1 MKLPFSIHSLT
12 RRPPVLSRPAML
24 LLRGT
29 FFLTAAG
36 ILTRVMGFFYR
47 IFLSRAIGAEGMG
60 IYQLIFPVYGIA
72 LSLCASGIQTAVSR
86 LCAAQALSGR
96 PTRILRA
103 GLVLS
108 LSLSL
113 LVSLFL
119 YGRADFLADTLLLEP
134 RCAPLL
140 RALAFCVPLSSL
152 HSCINGY
159 YYSLQKAGIPAL
171 SQLLEQGARMLFLWL
186 AWQVCLQEQTALTL
200 DMAIWAIAA
209 GEAAAVLCTLTA
221 LAQSPS
227 GPKLAKASPGRAD
240 TGLLPAIRLILPIA
254 APLTLTRLLVS
265 GLGSAEAVLIPNR
278 LAAYGYSTAT
288 SLSIYGIFTGMAMPL
303 VLFPTAVTAA
313 VSVLL
318 LPTVAKAQSSHRHA
332 QISHTIYA
340 TVKCCLLL
348 GIFCFGIFLTYG
360 KEIGIFLFGN
370 ALAGEFLRILSWLCP
385 FLYLSSALSSILNGL
400 GKTFAVFR
408 NQMASLAI
416 RIAFVV
422 FFIPLFGIQGC
433 LWGLL
438 GSQLFLSLA
447 GLAALRPFMDF
458 PFPAYDWIARP
469 CFYLFLS
476 VGLSLAIT
484 PLAEPLASLSPLL
497 PLCVRI
503 AAAGAAYVLLLSCAE
518 IIRLY
523 KSRQLRQN
531 SI

>member
-1 MKLPFSIHSLT
+1 MPVIYHSASQTFHLYNPYYSYIIKLLPDGIPGQLYFG
-12 RRPPVLSRPAML
+12 PPLAHREN
-24 LLRGT
+24 
-29 FFLTAAG
+29 FD
-36 ILTRVMGFFYR
+36 
-47 IFLSRAIGAEGMG
+47 
-60 IYQLIFPVYGIA
+60 
-72 LSLCASGIQTAVSR
+72 
-86 LCAAQALSGR
+86 
-96 PTRILRA
+96 
-103 GLVLS
+103 
-108 LSLSL
+108 SL
-113 LVSLFL
+113 LELRDRPLQVNCSPSWDCFSLDSVKL
-119 YGRADFLADTLLLEP
+119 EYPCAGTTDFRRTALEAALPDGSRTLEPRYLRHEITLGKPPLPGLPATYVEEGSEADTLTLVLLDEP
-134 RCAPLL
+134 TGLQITL
-140 RALAFCVPLSSL
+140 RYTVFANHAALARSVSL
-152 HSCINGY
+152 KN
-159 YYSLQKAGIPAL
+159 
-171 SQLLEQGARMLFLWL
+171 
-186 AWQVCLQEQTALTL
+186 
-200 DMAIWAIAA
+200 
-209 GEAAAVLCTLTA
+209 
-221 LAQSPS
+221 
-227 GPKLAKASPGRAD
+227 
-240 TGLLPAIRLILPIA
+240 TGA

-332 QISHTIYA
+332 QISRTIYA

-476 VGLSLAIT
+476 VGLSLAVT